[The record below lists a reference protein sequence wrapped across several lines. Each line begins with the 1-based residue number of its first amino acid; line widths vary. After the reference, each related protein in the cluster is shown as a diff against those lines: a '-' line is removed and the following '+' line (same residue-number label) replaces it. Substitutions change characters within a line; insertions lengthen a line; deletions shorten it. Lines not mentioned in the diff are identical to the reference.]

1 MCSIVLLVGR
11 RLFGGQGL
19 ADLNVGLAERP
30 GSAMTTVNAAPMLG
44 AQASFRIGRF
54 AD

>member
-1 MCSIVLLVGR
+1 MRRIVQLIGR

-19 ADLNVGLAERP
+19 ADLNVVPGEGS
-30 GSAMTTVNAAPMLG
+30 GSAMTTINAAPCL
-44 AQASFRIGRF
+44 ARASFRIGRF